1 MRKWGLAAGALMALA
16 VGGCGGGDKA
26 EPGTT
31 SGAQLS
37 GNLGIDGSSTVFPVS
52 QAVAEE
58 FMKEHPGVN
67 ITVNESGTGGGM
79 KKFTAGEIEITGAS
93 RPIDSKEIEACQ
105 TNGIEFVEIPL
116 AFDGLSVVVNPANT
130 WVDHLTVEEL
140 KKIWAPESKIDNWS
154 QVRAG
159 FPDVPL
165 KLFGPGTDSGTF
177 EYFTEAIIHTKKAS
191 RADYQ
196 ASEDDNVLVQG
207 VAGEKG
213 GLGYFG
219 YAYFVENKDKLKLVP
234 VEAGSGPV
242 APSEATIADA
252 SYQPLSRPL
261 FLYISKKTL
270 STDLGKALI
279 DYYLG
284 DKGLTLIGD
293 VGYVPLPTGA
303 YDMIKARVAA
313 KKTGSL
319 FAAGNWVG
327 SKIEEVLSRG

>member
-1 MRKWGLAAGALMALA
+1 MRKWGLAAGALLALA

-37 GNLGIDGSSTVFPVS
+37 GNLGIDGSSTVFPIS

-261 FLYISKKTL
+261 FLYISTKTL

-284 DKGLTLIGD
+284 DEGLTLIGD

-303 YDMIKARVAA
+303 YEMIKARIAA

>member
-1 MRKWGLAAGALMALA
+1 MRKWGLAAGALLAFA

-37 GNLGIDGSSTVFPVS
+37 GNLGIDGSSTVFPIS

-58 FMKEHPGVN
+58 FMKEHPGVS

-79 KKFTAGEIEITGAS
+79 KKFTAGEIEMTGAS
-93 RPIDSKEIEACQ
+93 RPIDAKEIEACQ

-207 VAGEKG
+207 VAGENG

-261 FLYISKKTL
+261 FLYISTKTL

-284 DKGLTLIGD
+284 DKGLTLISD